1 MIYILNV
8 YYIVSRFFYCYNDIE
23 KNYKKK
29 LRKSKRCYNLLI
41 KLGKKEFYVN
51 FWKVKYVFYE

>member
-8 YYIVSRFFYCYNDIE
+8 YYIGSRFFYCYNDIE

-51 FWKVKYVFYE
+51 F